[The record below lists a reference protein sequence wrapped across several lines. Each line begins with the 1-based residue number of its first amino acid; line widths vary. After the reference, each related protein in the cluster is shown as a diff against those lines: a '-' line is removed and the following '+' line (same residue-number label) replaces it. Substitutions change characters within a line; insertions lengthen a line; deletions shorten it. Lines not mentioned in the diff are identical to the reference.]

1 MNMTRRKQIFMSRGS
16 KYNKKNKISSY
27 KHGKYVTKSVTHTR
41 IHSPVRVCLFPL
53 SEASITAEASLVCP
67 VFIFAMMT
75 LMGILSWFNQ
85 AEDVQRELEHKAYIM
100 EKLMYAKGE
109 ENDIDIPYVYCPVK
123 EVPIPELV
131 KPLVYQHIVLR
142 PFSGVS
148 TIEGAEKGEIVY
160 VTPNGSVYHDTE
172 TCTYIKKNIREIS
185 AGLIDSVRNEDGCIY
200 YPCNKCIGKEMPDTV
215 YVTLYGNKYHSDKLC
230 KALSKNVYPVYKSD
244 VPWMR
249 KCSKCGG

>member
-1 MNMTRRKQIFMSRGS
+1 M
-16 KYNKKNKISSY
+16 
-27 KHGKYVTKSVTHTR
+27 
-41 IHSPVRVCLFPL
+41 
-53 SEASITAEASLVCP
+53 
-67 VFIFAMMT
+67 
-75 LMGILSWFNQ
+75 
-85 AEDVQRELEHKAYIM
+85 
-100 EKLMYAKGE
+100 
-109 ENDIDIPYVYCPVK
+109 
-123 EVPIPELV
+123 
-131 KPLVYQHIVLR
+131 
-142 PFSGVS
+142 S
-148 TIEGAEKGEIVY
+148 TIEGAEEGEIVY